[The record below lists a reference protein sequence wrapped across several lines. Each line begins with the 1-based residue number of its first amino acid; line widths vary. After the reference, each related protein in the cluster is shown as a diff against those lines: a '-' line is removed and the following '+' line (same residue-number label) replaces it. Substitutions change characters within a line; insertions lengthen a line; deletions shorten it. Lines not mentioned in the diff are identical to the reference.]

1 MLDCVRGVL
10 PPLES
15 IMCWLRASLADKKLD
30 QAVVKILNDNK
41 HDKIFKG
48 NKPRTVIRVLKTRS
62 TGTGQLM
69 MELHDVVNNNDR
81 VLSKLTKDLTAEQMV
96 TVQATINQLQPKE
109 TF

>member
-1 MLDCVRGVL
+1 M
-10 PPLES
+10 
-15 IMCWLRASLADKKLD
+15 
-30 QAVVKILNDNK
+30 
-41 HDKIFKG
+41 
-48 NKPRTVIRVLKTRS
+48 IRVLKTRS

-96 TVQATINQLQPKE
+96 AVQATINQLQPKE